1 MHGLLKAAL
10 AATLLAMPAAA
21 TAASYVVMGAPGA
34 DLDAAVAKAG
44 GTVAKRLPAID
55 AVVADGGGNFKA
67 SVAKQAGVES
77 VVPNIRVEALPDI
90 KAEAIA
96 DAVTPSADPA
106 GPTDNYFPLQW
117 GHTAVK
123 AVAAW
128 NAGHK
133 GQGARV
139 AILDSGFSPT
149 HQDIAGQFDPSCL
162 QDFTGEGVDYTF
174 GATAHGMHVAGIVAA
189 AANDIGTIGVAPEST
204 LCLVKVLRNDGTSDL
219 AQIAEGIVYAANHN
233 VDVVNLSFGFWLD
246 KSGIKG
252 VYTAREAG
260 ELRHLID
267 RAISY
272 AYKRGALVIASAGN
286 DGADGKD
293 RNLVHLPSTSPQV
306 ISVAA
311 TAPAGWFN
319 NPATSLDVPAS
330 YTNFGIQAV
339 DLAAPGGDQSSSV
352 TGICSFPAVGRP
364 RACSA
369 FDLVF
374 STGAVTP
381 TGGNTYYWHRGTSVA
396 AAYASGV
403 AALIVSKYGH
413 MHPAQLRAYLN
424 AGADDLGA
432 PGKDPIYGV
441 GRVNALGS
449 ISQ

>member
-1 MHGLLKAAL
+1 MHGLLKATL
-10 AATLLAMPAAA
+10 AAALLAAPAAA
-21 TAASYVVMGAPGA
+21 TAASFVVMGAAGA

-44 GTVAKRLPAID
+44 GTVAKRLTAID
-55 AVVADGGGNFKA
+55 AVVADGGDNFKNA
-67 SVAKQAGVES
+67 VARQAGVDS

-96 DAVTPSADPA
+96 DAATLPADPV
-106 GPTDNYFPLQW
+106 GSTDSYFPLQW
-117 GHTAVK
+117 GHSAVK

-128 NAGHK
+128 NAGYK

-139 AILDSGFSPT
+139 AILDSGFSPM
-149 HQDIAGQFDPSCL
+149 HQDIAGQFDPDCV

-174 GATAHGMHVAGIVAA
+174 GAAAHGMHVAGIVAA

-204 LCLVKVLRNDGTSDL
+204 LCLVKVLRADGSSDL
-219 AQIAEGIVYAANHN
+219 AQIAEGIVFAANRN
-233 VDVVNLSFGFWLD
+233 VDIVNLSFGFWID

-267 RAISY
+267 RAVSY

-286 DGADGKD
+286 DGVKAKD
-293 RNLVHLPSTSPQV
+293 ASLIHLPSTSPQV

-311 TAPAGWFN
+311 TAPVGWFN
-319 NPATSLDVPAS
+319 NPGTSLDVPAS
-330 YTNFGIQAV
+330 YTNFGIQGV
-339 DLAAPGGDQSSSV
+339 DLAAPGGDQWSSV
-352 TGICSFPAVGRP
+352 TGTCSFPAVGRP
-364 RACSA
+364 RGCAA

-381 TGGNTYYWHRGTSVA
+381 AGGNTYYWHRGTSVA

-424 AGADDLGA
+424 GGADDLGA
-432 PGKDPIYGV
+432 LGKDPVYGV
-441 GRVNALGS
+441 GRVNALSS
-449 ISQ
+449 ISR